1 MVEGPLGPCRKSVL
15 TAIKKWNEEDEAEGQ

>member
-15 TAIKKWNEEDEAEGQ
+15 TAMKKWNGEDEAEGQ